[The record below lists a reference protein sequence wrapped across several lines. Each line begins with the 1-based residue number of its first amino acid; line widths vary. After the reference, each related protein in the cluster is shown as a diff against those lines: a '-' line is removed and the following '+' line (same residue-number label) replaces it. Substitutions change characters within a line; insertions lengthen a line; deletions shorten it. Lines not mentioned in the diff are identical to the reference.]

1 MPTLRR
7 SHWYRVRGVLLEI
20 RNTRKC
26 SLATIGPMA
35 HMAHSESAES
45 VVRSRRIRPRPKTH
59 TKRWVLSHIRCRLRG
74 GVIGTESVLLI
85 KLRNAQENAFFR
97 PSTDDAHGACDV
109 GGVGG
114 AESAESTA
122 LRTTMKT
129 KGFGALAPPTPR
141 RSPWYGVHGV
151 GRYSKRTRKCNL
163 STIDPRTHV
172 AHSESAESVVGVGG
186 VACAPKRT

>member
-1 MPTLRR
+1 MYFVIVIHPRR
-7 SHWYRVRGVLLEI
+7 PQMSTRDHRPDGAHGALGVGGV
-20 RNTRKC
+20 C
-26 SLATIGPMA
+26 GA
-35 HMAHSESAES
+35 ESADS
-45 VVRSRRIRPRPKTH
+45 AAPQTP
-59 TKRWVLSHIRCRLRG
+59 TKLWVLPHIRCRLRG

-122 LRTTMKT
+122 LQTTMKT

-151 GRYSKRTRKCNL
+151 GRYPKHTRKCSL

-186 VACAPKRT
+186 VDCAPKRL